1 MFQRT
6 DFTSQIRQDDCQG
19 SPTPCAEFSGF
30 AGCSECSMR
39 SARFELALLEAQT
52 RSQLEVEF
60 AASAFFTCC
69 SVQLQ
74 EPSWKHQVP
83 VSRFD
88 DGPSRLQG
96 TVRRSVQELKLS
108 RMAQRVERMEQLCVV
123 FSDKQRAVCMLQDQ
137 VKEIQEGLQK
147 LRDLKEFVD
156 SKTSSQGGLMQ
167 LKPLRSRSQELMET
181 QQALRDLQP
190 GMGFDGT
197 TTRQT
202 SERTTQTWTT
212 TTPLHDCSRRSRADK
227 EHRSDSEESQTFKRP
242 RGRRGGRKRRI
253 GQALKVLMSALMGV
267 PDFW

>member
-1 MFQRT
+1 M
-6 DFTSQIRQDDCQG
+6 
-19 SPTPCAEFSGF
+19 
-30 AGCSECSMR
+30 
-39 SARFELALLEAQT
+39 
-52 RSQLEVEF
+52 
-60 AASAFFTCC
+60 
-69 SVQLQ
+69 
-74 EPSWKHQVP
+74 P

-108 RMAQRVERMEQLCVV
+108 HMAQRVERMEQLCVV

-181 QQALRDLQP
+181 QQALRDLQR
-190 GMGFDGT
+190 GMGFDGA
-197 TTRQT
+197 TTRQI